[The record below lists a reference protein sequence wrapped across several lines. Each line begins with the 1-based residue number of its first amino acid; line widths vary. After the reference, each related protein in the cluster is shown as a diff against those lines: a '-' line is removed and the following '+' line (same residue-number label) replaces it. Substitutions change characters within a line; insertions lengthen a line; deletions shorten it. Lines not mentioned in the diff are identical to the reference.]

1 MASILSRNDQ
11 KNWRVISVHLS
22 NSQKGLSA
30 VEKRCSI
37 TNYHG
42 KGYSAI
48 QLSSDLLERLSDG
61 LIQETLS
68 NMTLFSRA
76 SNRKGS
82 TFVFQEV
89 GKTSSAPILS
99 ETRYVYTL
107 RSLLAKVFIISNV
120 FLEKWCTWATISAF
134 QKLRELM
141 HCQFL

>member
-1 MASILSRNDQ
+1 MARILSRNDQ
-11 KNWRVISVHLS
+11 KEWPVMPVNLS
-22 NSQKGLSA
+22 DIVNFQKGYSSA
-30 VEKRCSI
+30 EKRGSI
-37 TNYHG
+37 TNYHN

-48 QLSSDLLERLSDG
+48 QLSSDLFDRLSDG

-76 SNRKGS
+76 SNDRGS

-107 RSLLAKVFIISNV
+107 I
-120 FLEKWCTWATISAF
+120 
-134 QKLRELM
+134 QKLHL
-141 HCQFL
+141 

>member
-22 NSQKGLSA
+22 DIVNSQKGLSEA
-30 VEKRCSI
+30 EICY
-37 TNYHG
+37 T
-42 KGYSAI
+42 I
-48 QLSSDLLERLSDG
+48 QLSSYLLERLSDG

-99 ETRYVYTL
+99 ETRYVLYTL
-107 RSLLAKVFIISNV
+107 SEAY
-120 FLEKWCTWATISAF
+120 
-134 QKLRELM
+134 
-141 HCQFL
+141 

>member
-22 NSQKGLSA
+22 DIVNSQKGLSA

-37 TNYHG
+37 TNYRE

-134 QKLRELM
+134 Q
-141 HCQFL
+141 

>member
-11 KNWRVISVHLS
+11 KNWRVISKHLS
-22 NSQKGLSA
+22 DIVNSQKGLSA
-30 VEKRCSI
+30 VQKRCS
-37 TNYHG
+37 
-42 KGYSAI
+42 I

-107 RSLLAKVFIISNV
+107 RSLLAKVLIISNV
-120 FLEKWCTWATISAF
+120 FLCTWATISAF
-134 QKLRELM
+134 Q
-141 HCQFL
+141 

>member
-1 MASILSRNDQ
+1 MIK
-11 KNWRVISVHLS
+11 KNWRVISVPLS
-22 NSQKGLSA
+22 DIVNSQKGLSA

-37 TNYHG
+37 TNYRE

-48 QLSSDLLERLSDG
+48 QLSSDLLDRLSDG

-76 SNRKGS
+76 SNQKGS

-107 RSLLAKVFIISNV
+107 RSYYIVVKVFVISNIYS
-120 FLEKWCTWATISAF
+120 EKWCIWATISAF
-134 QKLRELM
+134 Q
-141 HCQFL
+141 

>member
-22 NSQKGLSA
+22 DIVNSQKGLSA

-37 TNYHG
+37 TNYRE

-48 QLSSDLLERLSDG
+48 QLSSDLLDRLSDG

-76 SNRKGS
+76 SNQKGS

-107 RSLLAKVFIISNV
+107 RSYYIVVKVFVISNIYS
-120 FLEKWCTWATISAF
+120 EKWCIWATISAF
-134 QKLRELM
+134 Q
-141 HCQFL
+141 

>member
-11 KNWRVISVHLS
+11 TNWRVISVHLS
-22 NSQKGLSA
+22 DIVNSQKGLSEA
-30 VEKRCSI
+30 EKRYTI
-37 TNYHG
+37 TNYHHG

-82 TFVFQEV
+82 TFGFQEV

-99 ETRYVYTL
+99 ETRYVFSL
-107 RSLLAKVFIISNV
+107 RSLLAKVFIISNI
-120 FLEKWCTWATISAF
+120 FSEKWCIWATILAF
-134 QKLRELM
+134 Q
-141 HCQFL
+141 